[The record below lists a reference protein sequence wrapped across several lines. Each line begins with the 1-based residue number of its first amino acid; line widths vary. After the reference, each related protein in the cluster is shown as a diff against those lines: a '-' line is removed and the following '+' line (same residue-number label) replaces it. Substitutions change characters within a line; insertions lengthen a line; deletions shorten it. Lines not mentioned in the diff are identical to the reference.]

1 MATFIRLVD
10 RERVQNAKFYTY
22 GEYIPLQR
30 DAGSVAFGNLPIF
43 AQAKTW
49 MAGSSPAM
57 TADRFR
63 RASAG
68 QTPMPQPSPE
78 AWAQI
83 RHDYE
88 NTERPVAEICAEHRT
103 TPNTLR
109 VRARKWG
116 WRMRQPRIPAEGPPA
131 LSPPPGKEIA
141 ELGPRRS
148 LSSGRA
154 SRGPVGGDDNGVL
167 GASSDIEPSPHI
179 GVTIVPAI
187 DDNMPIGERL
197 QGAVARVLPAIE
209 ANLVRL
215 SAGPVRPRE
224 MEMAARTLGSLM
236 RTLRELNGLLAQHK
250 AEAPRRSTEELR
262 ASLAR
267 KLEAIVAER
276 EAQIPAKYETAWN
289 EFAAEA
295 GQAVT
300 PSP

>member
-1 MATFIRLVD
+1 
-10 RERVQNAKFYTY
+10 
-22 GEYIPLQR
+22 
-30 DAGSVAFGNLPIF
+30 
-43 AQAKTW
+43 
-49 MAGSSPAM
+49 
-57 TADRFR
+57 
-63 RASAG
+63 
-68 QTPMPQPSPE
+68 MPQPSPE

-88 NTERPVAEICAEHRT
+88 NTERPVVEICAEHRT

-131 LSPPPGKEIA
+131 LPPPPEPEIA
-141 ELGPRRS
+141 ELGPR
-148 LSSGRA
+148 L
-154 SRGPVGGDDNGVL
+154 RGDERGESEANG
-167 GASSDIEPSPHI
+167 DIEPSPHI